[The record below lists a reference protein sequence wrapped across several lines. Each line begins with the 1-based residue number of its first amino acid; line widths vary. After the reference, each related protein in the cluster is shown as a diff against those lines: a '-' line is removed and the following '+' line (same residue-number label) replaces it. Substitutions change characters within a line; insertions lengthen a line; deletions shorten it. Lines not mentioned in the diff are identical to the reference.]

1 MKRLAYLSLL
11 ILFLASFV
19 LIPTSLHAQDK
30 AVVHAVLFY
39 SPTCP
44 HCQKVITEGLPPIVE
59 KYGDQL
65 QILMINVTTPGGQEL
80 YQATVDWLDIP
91 ENMRGVPTMVIKDQ
105 ILVGDADIPAKLP
118 GIVDEGLAN
127 GGIDWPAIPGFDQVL
142 ATLEQQRKQ
151 AEATATAEAEAN
163 PTSSETPTAAAVT
176 EAGTPAPTP
185 TVVSTESPSL
195 SEGEGQLISAPLI
208 NSEAALSPWQRAQL
222 DPVGSGLAIVILV
235 GMVFSLGWVI
245 VFWQKYGLMPEKA
258 PTWQNWVFPLL
269 VLIGMG
275 IAIYLAFVETSHT
288 EAVCGPVGDCNA
300 VQQSP
305 YAMLF
310 GVLPVGVLGLLGYIF
325 MLVMWIW
332 QRFFPSDLS
341 EKFAWLLPAATF
353 FGVLFSAYLTFLE
366 PFVIGAVCIWCLSS
380 AVIMTLLLWLTYRG
394 QITPRQEEDDTPLSE
409 P

>member
-44 HCQKVITEGLPPIVE
+44 HCQKVITESLPPIVE

-65 QILMINVTTPGGQEL
+65 QILMINVATPGGQEL
-80 YQATVDWLDIP
+80 YQATVGWLDIP
-91 ENMRGVPTMVIKDQ
+91 ENMLGVPTMVIKDQ

-118 GIVDEGLAN
+118 GLVDEGLAN

-151 AEATATAEAEAN
+151 AEATATAEAKAN
-163 PTSSETPTAAAVT
+163 PTSTETPTVAAAT
-176 EAGTPAPTP
+176 EADTPAPTP
-185 TVVSTESPSL
+185 TIFSAEPPSL

-208 NSEAALSPWQRAQL
+208 NSEAALSPWQRARL
-222 DPVGSGLAIVILV
+222 DPIGSGLAIIILV

-258 PTWQNWVFPLL
+258 PTWQNWAFPLL
-269 VLIGMG
+269 VLIGMV

-310 GVLPVGVLGLLGYIF
+310 GVLPVGVLGLLGYLF

-394 QITPRQEEDDTPLSE
+394 QITPRQDEDDTPLSV